1 MQHCNILLC
10 ELDRDNSCRLWVQDY
25 CILVCAL
32 WFPRH
37 KSRHRGQCN
46 ATKMTNL
53 TIRRL
58 LKKLLWKCHESE
70 LYFESRDVYDY
81 PNRIVRNSKT
91 FVWFFSK
98 NNPIFKISNY
108 TNHNFKNLRLFTQK
122 HSILRCFYTNT
133 NNHEH
138 LRTNFTNRNRYHNLF
153 VYIIWPKI
161 LLYIVLYTI

>member
-58 LKKLLWKCHESE
+58 LKNCYENVMNQNCILSHVMYMIILIALFEIPKLLFDFFLKIT
-70 LYFESRDVYDY
+70 L
-81 PNRIVRNSKT
+81 
-91 FVWFFSK
+91 FSK
-98 NNPIFKISNY
+98 SQIIQITISRIY
-108 TNHNFKNLRLFTQK
+108 GYLPKNTVFYDVFTQ
-122 HSILRCFYTNT
+122 IRTITNIYEQT
-133 NNHEH
+133 S
-138 LRTNFTNRNRYHNLF
+138 RTE
-153 VYIIWPKI
+153 IGIMI
-161 LLYIVLYTI
+161 SSCI